1 MLSIWTRGAS
11 LCLLALLASGCLDF
25 SFGSDSTEVTGC
37 SVATPD
43 SVAKDLESRYALGSH
58 TTLYLSDLD
67 IPQVT
72 SSDPE
77 IVAVGPIEDDETDE
91 DGDKLVELSFV
102 GIGTAVL
109 TISEAGE
116 SLPADVPIEVA
127 AFERFEVV
135 LPTAFHHDPVVPLA
149 GKAVIDPAFEVIY
162 YDRHGRLY
170 GRGLAQTEWTPDED
184 LPGDAFFNDT
194 LDPGPH
200 QVEVRAD
207 YRALVI
213 SFAAVARNEV
223 VALEL
228 FETRLDENLIRL
240 ELVGLTESGTQVW
253 NIDPILSPEG
263 GGLYFGSFE
272 YVHDPDARPIEL
284 TAISFAGSA
293 VGALGPI
300 ETTFQGEPTR
310 EGSSF
315 FSFASLGGRTPLM
328 ALSSLLLM
336 TLALQLG
343 IRRRSPGS
351 D

>member
-25 SFGSDSTEVTGC
+25 SFGSDSTEVTNC
-37 SVATPD
+37 SVATPN
-43 SVAKDLESRYALGSH
+43 SVAMDLESRYALGSH

-67 IPQVT
+67 NPQVT

-77 IVAVGPIEDDETDE
+77 IVAVGPIEDDETD
-91 DGDKLVELSFV
+91 GDKLVELSFV
-102 GIGTAVL
+102 GIGTSVL
-109 TISEAGE
+109 TIREAGE

-162 YDRHGRLY
+162 YDRDGRLY

-194 LDPGPH
+194 LDSGAH
-200 QVEVRAD
+200 QVEVRAG
-207 YRALVI
+207 YRASVI
-213 SFAAVARNEV
+213 PFAAVARDEV

-228 FETRLDENLIRL
+228 LETRLDENLIRL

-284 TAISFAGSA
+284 TAMSFPGSA
-293 VGALGPI
+293 VAALDPI

-315 FSFASLGGRTPLM
+315 FSFASVGGRAPLM
-328 ALSSLLLM
+328 ALISLLLM

>member
-37 SVATPD
+37 SVATPH
-43 SVAKDLESRYALGSH
+43 SAGRDLESRYALGSH

-67 IPQVT
+67 NPQVA

-91 DGDKLVELSFV
+91 DGDK
-102 GIGTAVL
+102 
-109 TISEAGE
+109 
-116 SLPADVPIEVA
+116 
-127 AFERFEVV
+127 
-135 LPTAFHHDPVVPLA
+135 
-149 GKAVIDPAFEVIY
+149 
-162 YDRHGRLY
+162 
-170 GRGLAQTEWTPDED
+170 
-184 LPGDAFFNDT
+184 
-194 LDPGPH
+194 
-200 QVEVRAD
+200 
-207 YRALVI
+207 
-213 SFAAVARNEV
+213 
-223 VALEL
+223 
-228 FETRLDENLIRL
+228 
-240 ELVGLTESGTQVW
+240 LVGLTESGTQVW

-272 YVHDPDARPIEL
+272 YVHDPDARPIKL
-284 TAISFAGSA
+284 TAFSFAGSA
-293 VGALGPI
+293 VGALDPI

-310 EGSSF
+310 EGRSF
-315 FSFASLGGRTPLM
+315 FSFASVGGRTPLM

>member
-1 MLSIWTRGAS
+1 MLSIWTRGAP

-37 SVATPD
+37 SVATPH
-43 SVAKDLESRYALGSH
+43 SVARDLESRYALGSH

-67 IPQVT
+67 NPQVA

-77 IVAVGPIEDDETDE
+77 IVAVGPIEGDETD
-91 DGDKLVELSFV
+91 GDMLVELSFV

-116 SLPADVPIEVA
+116 SIPADVPIEVA

-149 GKAVIDPAFEVIY
+149 GKAVIDPALEVIY
-162 YDRHGRLY
+162 YDRDGRLY
-170 GRGLAQTEWTPDED
+170 GRGLAQTKWTPDED

-194 LDPGPH
+194 LDHGPH

-207 YRALVI
+207 YRASVI
-213 SFAAVARNEV
+213 PFAAVARNEV

-228 FETRLDENLIRL
+228 LETRLDENLIRL

-263 GGLYFGSFE
+263 GDLYLGSFE

-284 TAISFAGSA
+284 TAMSFAGSP
-293 VGALGPI
+293 VGALDPI

-315 FSFASLGGRTPLM
+315 FSFASVGGRAPVM

-336 TLALQLG
+336 TLSLQLG